1 MKATPTM
8 LLKTH
13 VEKISVLATPTIFMK
28 TSDLSRD
35 SHDVRENRGSW
46 ASGQTGRKQSMRDQK
61 GERPLSRESKPELP
75 NVHANE
81 MNAPQGSTPEAEVTP
96 RVAHFGRGMKK
107 RC

>member
-1 MKATPTM
+1 
-8 LLKTH
+8 
-13 VEKISVLATPTIFMK
+13 
-28 TSDLSRD
+28 
-35 SHDVRENRGSW
+35 
-46 ASGQTGRKQSMRDQK
+46 MRDQK